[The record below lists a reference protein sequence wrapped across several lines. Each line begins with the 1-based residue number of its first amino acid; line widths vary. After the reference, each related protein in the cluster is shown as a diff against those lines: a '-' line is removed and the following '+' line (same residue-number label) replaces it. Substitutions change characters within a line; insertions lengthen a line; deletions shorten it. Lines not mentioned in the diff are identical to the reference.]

1 VIRGERSLGCTKHTN
16 SSKSAEFQSM
26 AAKLSREERVQRASE
41 LMKRFALE
49 LGLSED
55 SDSDDELASSQRK
68 Q

>member
-1 VIRGERSLGCTKHTN
+1 VVSGSLGCTKRTN
-16 SSKSAEFQSM
+16 SSKPAEFQSM
-26 AAKLSREERVQRASE
+26 AAKLSREERVQHASE
-41 LMKRFALE
+41 LMERLALE